1 MKHFFKEPYRWVYFL
16 SAGFLYLGCVLR
28 SIVYYESVD
37 LIQVLVILFIWLG
50 LYIAETFITPK
61 WHPFIY
67 FYLVV
72 QSALIFIV
80 TYTHT
85 EPDFFC
91 VLFAILGMQI
101 MQSIKPG
108 LGVFIIALFT
118 PLTALSLTRVY
129 GWDQILPL
137 AFVYLAANVLL
148 SSYVYLARRTME
160 ARARNERL
168 MDELHNANDQLQV
181 YARELEQFSVARERN
196 RLARE
201 LHDSV
206 TQTIFSMTLT
216 TQSARLLLKQDP
228 SQVSVQ
234 LDRLNL
240 LAHHAQK
247 EMHQLIS
254 QLTPMKNQRKSLE
267 SQLKDLIDQR
277 LITDA
282 INVSLD
288 ASGDKVLKTVE
299 EQSLFRI
306 AQEALNNIIKHSHSA
321 QATIRLNMNEPC
333 WMEIEDQGKGF
344 DPDHSANGS
353 GVGLASMRERAE
365 GIGWKFDI
373 RSTPNKGTL
382 VRVEKRRRKR
392 GSGHG

>member
-1 MKHFFKEPYRWVYFL
+1 MKRFIKEPYRWVYFL

-28 SIVYYESVD
+28 SIIYYESVD
-37 LIQVLVILFIWLG
+37 LIQVLVILLIWLG
-50 LYIAETFITPK
+50 LYVAEIFITPN

-67 FYLVV
+67 FYLFI
-72 QSALIFIV
+72 QSVLIFVV
-80 TYTHT
+80 TYIHT

-101 MQSIKPG
+101 MQAIKPG

-148 SSYVYLARRTME
+148 SSYVYLARRTTE
-160 ARARNERL
+160 ARARNEHL
-168 MDELHNANDQLQV
+168 MDELHSANDQLQV
-181 YARELEQFSVARERN
+181 YARELEQFSVAHERN
-196 RLARE
+196 RLPRE

-240 LAHHAQK
+240 LAHNAQK

-254 QLTPMKNQRKSLE
+254 QLTPMKNQRKSLAA
-267 SQLKDLIDQR
+267 QLKDHIDQQ
-277 LITDA
+277 LITDV
-282 INVSLD
+282 IKVSMEV
-288 ASGDKVLKTVE
+288 SGDKVLKTNE

-306 AQEALNNIIKHSHSA
+306 AQEALNNIIKHSHSK
-321 QATIRLNMNEPC
+321 QATIRLHMDEPY
-333 WMEIEDQGKGF
+333 WMDIEDQGQGF
-344 DPDHSANGS
+344 DPDHPANGS

-373 RSTPNKGTL
+373 RSSPNKGTI

-392 GSGHG
+392 GSGNG